1 MQGFTL
7 LAVPTLQGAHVL
19 VTGGSSGIGLETAR
33 LAVGRGARV
42 SLIARRADVLDDA
55 AGQLRAAGGQ
65 VAVAAADVAD
75 VGQVGVA
82 VSTLTG
88 ALGAVDVVICSAGQA
103 RPGYFEQLDPDLF
116 RQMMDVN
123 YFGTVN
129 VVRAVVPAMIERRSG
144 SVVGVSSAAG
154 LVGVFG
160 YTAYAPTKFA
170 VRGFLESLRGELLPH
185 GIHVGC
191 SFPPDTDTPQ
201 LADENR
207 YKPKETK
214 AISGTIKPLSAE
226 RVARSIVEGIEKERF
241 MIIPDASTR
250 GLAKIAGL
258 APGLVSRVMDRSVRK
273 VRGK

>member
-1 MQGFTL
+1 
-7 LAVPTLQGAHVL
+7 
-19 VTGGSSGIGLETAR
+19 
-33 LAVGRGARV
+33 
-42 SLIARRADVLDDA
+42 VLDEA
-55 AGQLRAAGGQ
+55 AARCRAAGGQ

-75 VGQVGVA
+75 TTEVDVA
-82 VSTLTG
+82 VANLTR
-88 ALGAVDVVICSAGQA
+88 ALGPVDTVVCSAGQA
-103 RPGYFEQLDPDLF
+103 RPGYFEQLDPELF

-129 VVRAVVPAMIERRSG
+129 VVRAVVPPMIQRRRG

-170 VRGFLESLRGELLPH
+170 VRGFLESLRGELLPY

-207 YKPKETK
+207 FKPKETK
-214 AISGTIKPLSAE
+214 AISGTIKPLSAG
-226 RVARSIVEGIEKERF
+226 RVAKSIVEGIEKERF
-241 MIIPDASTR
+241 MIIPDASTK
-250 GLAKIAGL
+250 GLARIAGL

-273 VRGK
+273 VRGS

>member
-1 MQGFTL
+1 
-7 LAVPTLQGAHVL
+7 VL

-33 LAVGRGARV
+33 LAAGRGAKV
-42 SLIARRADVLDDA
+42 SLIARRADVLDQA
-55 AGQLRAAGGQ
+55 AAQLRDAGGQ
-65 VAVAAADVAD
+65 VAAAAADVAD
-75 VGQVGVA
+75 AAQVGTA
-82 VSTLTG
+82 VSALTA
-88 ALGAVDVVICSAGQA
+88 ALGPVDVVVCSAGQA

-116 RQMMDVN
+116 HQMMDVN

-129 VVRAVVPAMIERRSG
+129 VVRAVVPSMIERRRG
-144 SVVGVSSAAG
+144 SIVGVSSAAG

-170 VRGFLESLRGELLPH
+170 VRGFLESLRGELVPY

-201 LADENR
+201 LADENQ

-226 RVARSIVEGIEKERF
+226 RVATSIVEGIEKERF
-241 MIIPDASTR
+241 LIIPDASTK

-273 VRGK
+273 VRGT

>member
-1 MQGFTL
+1 M
-7 LAVPTLQGAHVL
+7 L

-33 LAVGRGARV
+33 LAADRGAKV
-42 SLIARRADVLDDA
+42 SLIARRADVLDQA
-55 AGQLRAAGGQ
+55 AAQLRDAGGQ
-65 VAVAAADVAD
+65 VAAAAADVAD
-75 VGQVGVA
+75 AAQVGTA
-82 VSTLTG
+82 VSALTA
-88 ALGAVDVVICSAGQA
+88 ALGPVDVVVCSAGQA

-116 RQMMDVN
+116 HQMMDVN

-129 VVRAVVPAMIERRSG
+129 VVRAVVPSMIERRRG
-144 SVVGVSSAAG
+144 SIVGVSSAAG

-170 VRGFLESLRGELLPH
+170 VRGFLESLRGELVPY

-201 LADENR
+201 LADENQ

-226 RVARSIVEGIEKERF
+226 RVATSIVEGIEKERF
-241 MIIPDASTR
+241 LIIPDASTK

-273 VRGK
+273 VRGT

>member
-1 MQGFTL
+1 M
-7 LAVPTLQGAHVL
+7 L

-33 LAVGRGARV
+33 LAAGRGAKV
-42 SLIARRADVLDDA
+42 SLIARRADVLDQA
-55 AGQLRAAGGQ
+55 AAQLRDAGGQ
-65 VAVAAADVAD
+65 VAAAAADVAD
-75 VGQVGVA
+75 AAQVGTA
-82 VSTLTG
+82 VSALTA
-88 ALGAVDVVICSAGQA
+88 ALGPVDVVVCSAGQA

-116 RQMMDVN
+116 HQMMDVN

-129 VVRAVVPAMIERRSG
+129 VVRAVVPSMIERRRG
-144 SVVGVSSAAG
+144 SIVGVSSAAG

-170 VRGFLESLRGELLPH
+170 VRGFLESLRGELVPY

-201 LADENR
+201 LADENQ

-226 RVARSIVEGIEKERF
+226 RVATSIVEGIEKERF
-241 MIIPDASTR
+241 LIIPDASTK

-273 VRGK
+273 VRGT

>member
-1 MQGFTL
+1 M
-7 LAVPTLQGAHVL
+7 PTLQGAHVL
-19 VTGGSSGIGLETAR
+19 VTGGSSGIGLATAR
-33 LAVGRGARV
+33 LAVERGARV
-42 SLIARRADVLDDA
+42 SLMARRADVLDGA
-55 AGQLRAAGGQ
+55 AATLRDAGGK

-75 VGQVGVA
+75 VAQVEIA
-82 VSTLTG
+82 VSSLAT
-88 ALGAVDVVICSAGQA
+88 ALGPVDVLICSAGQA
-103 RPGYFEQLDPDLF
+103 RPGYFEQLEPDLF

-129 VVRAVVPAMIERRSG
+129 VVRAVVPAMIERRRG

-170 VRGFLESLRGELLPH
+170 VRGFLESLRGELLPY

-201 LADENR
+201 LEDENR
-207 YKPKETK
+207 FKPKETK

-226 RVARSIVEGIEKERF
+226 RVAKSIVEGIEKERF
-241 MIIPDASTR
+241 VIIPDASTK
-250 GLAKIAGL
+250 GLAKIVGL
-258 APGLVSRVMDRSVRK
+258 APGLVNRVMDRSVRK